1 MKERKKIR
9 NGITLYSKTDSKFY
23 PQDRSLR
30 SESDQTGGH
39 RLIRNPLKNRLHPF
53 LLAGAQL
60 AAVWF
65 LMFSWWHCL
74 TGVFPIEADTPRL
87 YLL

>member
-23 PQDRSLR
+23 PQDRALR

-39 RLIRNPLKNRLHPF
+39 PAGRCPIGGGLVSYV
-53 LLAGAQL
+53 LLVAL
-60 AAVWF
+60 PDRRI
-65 LMFSWWHCL
+65 SH
-74 TGVFPIEADTPRL
+74 
-87 YLL
+87 

>member
-9 NGITLYSKTDSKFY
+9 GGITLYSKTDSKFY

-39 RLIRNPLKNRLHPF
+39 RLIRNPLK
-53 LLAGAQL
+53 
-60 AAVWF
+60 
-65 LMFSWWHCL
+65 
-74 TGVFPIEADTPRL
+74 
-87 YLL
+87 